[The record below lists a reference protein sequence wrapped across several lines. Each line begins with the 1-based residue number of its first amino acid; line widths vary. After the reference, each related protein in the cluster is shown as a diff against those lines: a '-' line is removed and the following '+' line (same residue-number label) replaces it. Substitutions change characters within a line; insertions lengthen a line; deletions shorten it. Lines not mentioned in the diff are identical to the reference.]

1 VSNST
6 VLSPVI
12 TIGTAYQ
19 VNTPQLAFS
28 YSQAQQPF
36 CSQSGTNQTATP
48 DPSPSR

>member
-19 VNTPQLAFS
+19 VNTPQLALS
-28 YSQAQQPF
+28 YQLALQPD